1 MTKQHEGRTD
11 FYSVQYTR
19 FDSELAAELRRE
31 VFGEDIGQQGW
42 RTAAEQAEIA
52 DLLCVGQASHVLD
65 VCCGSG
71 GPSLA
76 LVERTGC
83 RLTGLDLEDAGIAH
97 AQSQATARGLA
108 DRATFAVRDCGRA
121 LPYEGGSFDAV
132 LCIDAVS
139 HLRDRFGTLC
149 EWARLLHEGGRLVFT
164 DSAVITGPV
173 AKSELDIRTATGFF
187 LFVPPGV
194 DEEAIK
200 GSRPRFAAPRR
211 PYRRNRR
218 ACSPLACRPSPLRCC
233 ARARGRDRRLRATAA
248 PVRNR
253 SRVGQE
259 PPAVTLPL
267 CRREAHPKLDRARP
281 QVVLDQ

>member
-1 MTKQHEGRTD
+1 MIEQHEGRTD
-11 FYSVQYTR
+11 FYSAR
-19 FDSELAAELRRE
+19 FAYADSELAAELRRE

-52 DLLCVGQASHVLD
+52 DLLRVGQASHVLD

-83 RLTGLDLEDAGIAH
+83 RLTGLDLEDAGIAY
-97 AQSQATARGLA
+97 AQSQASARGLA
-108 DRATFAVRDCGRA
+108 DPATFAVRDCGRA

-200 GSRPRFAAPRR
+200 AAGLVLLRR
-211 PYRRNRR
+211 EDRT
-218 ACSPLACRPSPLRCC
+218 AAIAELADRWQAARVRHAAALEREEGTEAFELRQ
-233 ARARGRDRRLRATAA
+233 RYYATAA
-248 PVRNR
+248 ELAR
-253 SRVGQE
+253 SRRLSRFLYVAEKPTQS
-259 PPAVTLPL
+259 
-267 CRREAHPKLDRARP
+267 
-281 QVVLDQ
+281 